1 MSSTDSDRLDDNEE
15 DLQLA
20 ILEAEQ
26 SLTALKKRKAR
37 VNQDRQKRT
46 ELQQQQQEL
55 KQQKKN
61 NNLKEPIKTELALIE
76 QELETIERNLES
88 RLLKWKD
95 LVEPFWQ
102 ALRFGGAGII
112 IGWILKTLIQ

>member
-20 ILEAEQ
+20 ILEAER
-26 SLTALKKRKAR
+26 SLTALKKRIAR
-37 VNQDRQKRT
+37 VNQDRKKRT

-55 KQQKKN
+55 KQQQKT

-76 QELETIERNLES
+76 QELETIEQNLES

-95 LVEPFWQ
+95 LMEPFWQ
-102 ALRFGGAGII
+102 AVRFGGAGILV
-112 IGWILKTLIQ
+112 GWILKSIAQ